1 MDIKELTM
9 ERPTP
14 TDVEREVTSID
25 MIVSKGDAEG
35 NITYTNPIFMKISG
49 YTQGELLDKPHSI
62 LRHPDMPK
70 VVFKYLWD
78 NLKEGKE
85 VVAYVKNLCKD
96 GSFYWVLAQVRTAKN
111 PDGSFRNYVSTR
123 KSVTDNAKAAISELY
138 AELLRMEQEEGVD
151 ASEQALEAFLTEHGQ
166 SFETFNQF
174 MIQLNK

>member
-1 MDIKELTM
+1 M

-14 TDVEREVTSID
+14 TDVEREVTNID

-70 VVFKYLWD
+70 AIFKFLWD
-78 NLKEGKE
+78 NISEGKE
-85 VVAYVKNLCKD
+85 VNAFVKNLCKD
-96 GSFYWVLAQVRTAKN
+96 GSYYWVLAQVRMAKN

-123 KSVTDNAKAAISELY
+123 KRASDSAKAVMSELY
-138 AELLRMEQEEGVD
+138 AKMVEAENAGGID
-151 ASEQALEAFLTEHGQ
+151 ASVKVLEEFLSQRGH
-166 SFETFNQF
+166 SLATFNDA
-174 MIQLNK
+174 MKELNK

>member
-1 MDIKELTM
+1 M

-14 TDVEREVTSID
+14 TDVENEVTSVD

-70 VVFKYLWD
+70 VIFKYLWD
-78 NLKEGKE
+78 NIKQGRE
-85 VVAYVKNLCKD
+85 VKAYVKNLCKD
-96 GSFYWVLAQVRTAKN
+96 GSYYWVLAQVRVANN

-123 KSVTDNAKAAISELY
+123 RNVTPGAKKIISELY
-138 AELLRMEQEEGVD
+138 ARLLEIEKSDGVE
-151 ASEQALEAFLTEHGQ
+151 ASEKALMDFLAENGH
-166 SFETFNQF
+166 SPETFNEF
-174 MIQLNK
+174 MTELNK